1 MSDKMSSTAPNL
13 SDELYLQVAEYLQT
27 QGVANGDPLP
37 TEGELGAVLGA
48 GRQRVREALSVLE
61 AFGVV
66 VGRQGARRVWRGFR
80 ASDFVVR
87 GARLID
93 DPDVALRELLEAR
106 HALETSLLPMAI
118 PRLGASD
125 LQRLRELAEEML
137 ALALRGDSFSEQDEE
152 FHRGLLA
159 PLGNSVV
166 DGFLQSFWS
175 VFAASPK
182 DDDVVEDPLIAAM
195 HGRIVDAIEAGD
207 ARRAV
212 HELDAHFYGVRNRFP
227 DIAFGQPVGL
237 SN

>member
-1 MSDKMSSTAPNL
+1 MSDKLSERMLNL
-13 SDELYLQVAEYLQT
+13 SDELYLQVARYLQAR
-27 QGVANGDPLP
+27 GVEAGDPLP
-37 TEGELGAVLGA
+37 TEGELGEALGV

-66 VGRQGARRVWRGFR
+66 VSRQGARRVWRGFR

-87 GARLID
+87 GARLIG
-93 DPDVALRELLEAR
+93 DPETALRELLEAR

-118 PRLGASD
+118 PRLSEGD
-125 LQRLRELAEEML
+125 LQRLRGLAEEML
-137 ALALRGDSFSEQDEE
+137 ALALRGDSFAEQDEE

-159 PLGNSVV
+159 PLGNAVV

-182 DDDVVEDPLIAAM
+182 DDDVVEDPVIAAM

-207 ARRAV
+207 ARRAI

-227 DIAFGQPVGL
+227 DIAFGSPAGL
-237 SN
+237 SV